1 MRQKDMAGIRGC
13 KGHRPAPMMLDQ
25 QVAEVTNKTISLR
38 KWNWPLTKWYNGF
51 SPQERVRGWQVS
63 HWLLATGQLIDPTQ
77 NACHCSICGLLKNV
91 SYHNENYYTP
101 WTAKLVC
108 KSCHYLLHTR
118 FRNGNALATLRKR
131 AARRTEAAW
140 VLALSNQKNRHG
152 GQTASREGG
161 RHPGLSKSHNVI
173 QSISI

>member
-1 MRQKDMAGIRGC
+1 
-13 KGHRPAPMMLDQ
+13 MMFDQ
-25 QVAEVTNKTISLR
+25 QVVAVINKTISLR

-63 HWLLATGQLIDPTQ
+63 HWMLATGQLINPTQ
-77 NACHCSICGLLKNV
+77 NACHCSICGLPKNV

-108 KSCHYLLHTR
+108 KSCHFLLHTR

-131 AARRTEAAW
+131 AARRTEAIW
-140 VLALSNQKNRHG
+140 VLALSNQKIDLAGKLRAEKGEDIRDFPSLTTSFKPFPFDELYSLTQDH
-152 GQTASREGG
+152 
-161 RHPGLSKSHNVI
+161 
-173 QSISI
+173 